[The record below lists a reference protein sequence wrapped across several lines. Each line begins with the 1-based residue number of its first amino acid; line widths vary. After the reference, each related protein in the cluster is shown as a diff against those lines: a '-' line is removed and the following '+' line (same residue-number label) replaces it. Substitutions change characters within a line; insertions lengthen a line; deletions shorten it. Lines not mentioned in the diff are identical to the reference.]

1 MKKLGKLKLHDVKE
15 ISADEQK
22 SIKGGDGYW
31 VTGEDG
37 NQYWY
42 VGEIQIIAQQEPPG
56 GWGSVCPACEA
67 FRNHNEN
74 NSLGGVDGEN
84 VLTPVG
90 EFIFNTIPH
99 ILGLG
104 NHINGSETQYII
116 TMADGETI
124 VGSN

>member
-56 GWGSVCPACEA
+56 GWGSVCPACQ
-67 FRNHNEN
+67 RYHQLNEQN
-74 NSLGGVDGEN
+74 PMGRPE
-84 VLTPVG
+84 TPVWNPFG
-90 EFIFNTIPH
+90 EFITNTLAH
-99 ILGLG
+99 ILGRG
-104 NHINGSETQYII
+104 DHINGSETQSII